1 MPRLR
6 QVSRKQ
12 ATESVRKAYARIFGD
27 RDPTT
32 EPGTSTGTPGNWWT
46 VMALSPY
53 VFGHATFALPPD
65 QATVKLDDHL
75 RELALMRVGYTR
87 ASRFV
92 YSQHCKA
99 ARHLGVT
106 EEKIAAVPYWHVS
119 DVFDAR
125 ERAVLAWTDDLILQ
139 DGRISDAVFEALHT
153 HLDDAEILEL
163 TYRALTYN
171 LHALTCKALRLEYDD
186 VDDRIT
192 EIPAPEG
199 GGVASWR

>member
-1 MPRLR
+1 MPRLK
-6 QVSRKQ
+6 QVSRDE
-12 ATESVRKAYARIFGD
+12 ATETVRKAYARIFGD
-27 RDPTT
+27 RDPVA
-32 EPGTSTGTPGNWWT
+32 EPGTGTGTPGNWWT
-46 VMALSPY
+46 IMALSPY

-65 QATVKLDDHL
+65 QATVKLDDQL

-99 ARHLGVT
+99 ARHLGVA
-106 EEKIAAVPYWHVS
+106 EAKIAAVPYWHVS
-119 DVFDAR
+119 DVFDER

-139 DGRISDAVFEALHT
+139 DGRINDRVFEALHA

-171 LHALTCKALRLEYDD
+171 LHALCCKALRLEYDD

-192 EIPAPEG
+192 EIPPPSG
-199 GGVASWR
+199 GGVASWT